1 MKNTFF
7 TFMLKDLLL
16 ARRNILIWLI
26 IAFPIFTAF
35 GASGITETYSDMPKI
50 VVLKD
55 TKQPVTIPAEIMVY
69 EVSSY
74 EDMKTKV
81 RDLDTKIG
89 FMNGKL
95 ITDGRESPESV
106 KKAAAILDGKPIEAG
121 KLSPTL
127 FNKVYAFN
135 LYGSF
140 LFFGMILLFSL
151 VEERKNKTIDLQ
163 HVQPAH
169 PAIPVLAKLTVASI
183 ITLVDFVVCSFILNV
198 PFNIVPILFIII
210 IGILLG
216 TVLGL
221 SMAFYASTETQ
232 ALAILKPITFVFLIS
247 IPGLGL
253 FLESDIVRIIAMF
266 NPFYWFL
273 QLIYSLYTNDLDL
286 SYLYLSFTLCIIALL
301 FIIVNWHR
309 TPYGRKNSN

>member
-106 KKAAAILDGKPIEAG
+106 KKQQQ
-121 KLSPTL
+121 
-127 FNKVYAFN
+127 Y
-135 LYGSF
+135 
-140 LFFGMILLFSL
+140 
-151 VEERKNKTIDLQ
+151 
-163 HVQPAH
+163 
-169 PAIPVLAKLTVASI
+169 
-183 ITLVDFVVCSFILNV
+183 
-198 PFNIVPILFIII
+198 
-210 IGILLG
+210 
-216 TVLGL
+216 
-221 SMAFYASTETQ
+221 
-232 ALAILKPITFVFLIS
+232 
-247 IPGLGL
+247 
-253 FLESDIVRIIAMF
+253 
-266 NPFYWFL
+266 
-273 QLIYSLYTNDLDL
+273 
-286 SYLYLSFTLCIIALL
+286 
-301 FIIVNWHR
+301 
-309 TPYGRKNSN
+309 